1 MHKGGNIS
9 DMGTPP
15 LGARLFR
22 ELVGRCIV
30 IPSKRMF
37 VLKNPTKGPLKKGIF
52 QKIKKN
58 NRSYRGGKIYVLWTV
73 TTILLEAALK

>member
-1 MHKGGNIS
+1 MRSLLIDLMHKGGNIS

-37 VLKNPTKGPLKKGIF
+37 VLKIPTKGPLKNGIF
-52 QKIKKN
+52 HKTQK
-58 NRSYRGGKIYVLWTV
+58 
-73 TTILLEAALK
+73 TIGEDVEGERFTCFGL

>member
-1 MHKGGNIS
+1 MIDLMHKGGNIS

-22 ELVGRCIV
+22 ELGL

-37 VLKNPTKGPLKKGIF
+37 VLENPTKGPLKKGIF
-52 QKIKKN
+52 HTNQKKLT
-58 NRSYRGGKIYVLWTV
+58 KI
-73 TTILLEAALK
+73 

>member
-1 MHKGGNIS
+1 MIDLMHKGGNIS

-37 VLKNPTKGPLKKGIF
+37 VLKNPTKGPLKTL
-52 QKIKKN
+52 
-58 NRSYRGGKIYVLWTV
+58 S
-73 TTILLEAALK
+73 TTPFYY